1 MKTLEESILINAKPE
16 IIWNW
21 LLKITDNYC
30 EWHPSHIKALWKKG
44 DPNEIGSVMYAE
56 EFIGDELLK
65 MSSKLTKLI
74 PNSFYEFKTV
84 GHVKLL
90 MPHGTFEI
98 IPNGNK
104 SIFKATLDFRMGK
117 LLSKIAKKKV
127 AQIKQH
133 MIEEGENLKKILEL
147 G

>member
-1 MKTLEESILINAKPE
+1 
-16 IIWNW
+16 
-21 LLKITDNYC
+21 
-30 EWHPSHIKALWKKG
+30 
-44 DPNEIGSVMYAE
+44 
-56 EFIGDELLK
+56 
-65 MSSKLTKLI
+65 
-74 PNSFYEFKTV
+74 
-84 GHVKLL
+84 

-98 IPNGNK
+98 IPQGNK